1 MAVSKI
7 FFIPGEMIQ
16 FDLRI
21 FFNWLGSTTN
31 YIDFHCVE
39 PNVSLNTFPRS
50 LVDSLMEAMRANVS
64 NMSARFVD
72 NFSRVTFPVLL
83 GGRFF
88 FQGEVNPKDS
98 LLLGH
103 PVAHLNIS

>member
-1 MAVSKI
+1 MAVSKF

-83 GGRFF
+83 GGRFL
-88 FQGEVNPKDS
+88 VPK
-98 LLLGH
+98 
-103 PVAHLNIS
+103 VR